1 MREPYDERAD
11 MWSVGV
17 ITYLLLSGD
26 LPFMGKTQREL
37 FQNIVR
43 GECAL
48 YLTLFF
54 VLYSVKKQNVRTY

>member
-43 GECAL
+43 GECVL